1 MNSDELEKI
10 IDKTVFDTIETISPF
25 VDDWFD
31 STGKKMESDIVGMK
45 ATLLEYFT
53 GLLQQNKC
61 GSCKHWVND
70 NGDFDG
76 QNKGWGY
83 CTNLRVRTPLNQTE
97 YFSNNELNIQRDSIV
112 TSDFKGMLNE
122 LYRAKCIHGIFQ
134 TGENFGCIHFAQKDE
149 KP

>member
-1 MNSDELEKI
+1 MDSKKLDKAIDEAY
-10 IDKTVFDTIETISPF
+10 
-25 VDDWFD
+25 
-31 STGKKMESDIVGMK
+31 KKAGHNAYFGNGFIAGMEY
-45 ATLLEYFT
+45 ATDQ
-53 GLLQQNKC
+53 LQQNKC

-83 CTNLRVRTPLNQTE
+83 CTNLRVRTPLHQTE

-149 KP
+149 TQ